1 MSGDA
6 VRQALLAAIAEMWR
20 WALWLG
26 IASVAMAT
34 LGYGGIFQGV
44 LAPLEGTQLIV
55 LGQAGLAA
63 ALVLVVL
70 ALIAR
75 KAAGRIGAV

>member
-1 MSGDA
+1 
-6 VRQALLAAIAEMWR
+6 MWR

-44 LAPLEGTQLIV
+44 LAPLEGMPLIV

>member
-1 MSGDA
+1 VSGDA

-44 LAPLEGTQLIV
+44 LAPLEGTPLIV

-75 KAAGRIGAV
+75 KAAGHIGAV